1 VRAFDAV
8 DGAVI
13 VRPILSA
20 PKSEI
25 ISSCNSFGIEYVT
38 DSTNFET
45 DCTRNAIRNIIVP
58 ELERLF
64 GSPQKNAARLSR
76 AAKEDSDRLN
86 AEASDY
92 LKEQDTIKLVNLA
105 SMHPSVAKRVV
116 KFAFAKI
123 SNASLESVHVESILA
138 LAKHPSRASVSLPNN
153 KKAVA
158 DKGILTFEN
167 DTPPTEAKPFSVA
180 LKPGFNTVPG
190 GRFLIHIGNAA
201 GSGSY
206 TDENENIYKLYTS
219 VSIKN
224 VKIEELCAESRREG
238 DFIRQGGMSK
248 KVKKLLCDNG
258 IKLADRDHL
267 PIIRRGKETLYVPMC
282 AVADAVRA
290 DKKGAEYVISIYKII
305 N

>member
-1 VRAFDAV
+1 
-8 DGAVI
+8 
-13 VRPILSA
+13 
-20 PKSEI
+20 
-25 ISSCNSFGIEYVT
+25 VT

-58 ELERLF
+58 ELEKLF

-76 AAKEDSDRLN
+76 AAREDSNRLN
-86 AEASDY
+86 TEASDY
-92 LKEQDTIKLVNLA
+92 LIATGAIRLDDL
-105 SMHPSVAKRVV
+105 SDMHPSVAKRVI
-116 KFAFAKI
+116 KLAFSKI
-123 SNASLESVHVESILA
+123 SDASLETVHIENILA
-138 LAKHPSRASVSLPNN
+138 LTTCPSGSSVSLPDR
-153 KKAVA
+153 KKAVT
-158 DKGILTFEN
+158 DKGVLTFA
-167 DTPPTEAKPFSVA
+167 DDAAPSEAKPFSVA

-190 GRFLIHIGNAA
+190 GRFLIYIDSVV
-201 GSGSY
+201 GSNCY
-206 TDENENIYKLYTS
+206 TDEGENVYKLYTS
-219 VSIKN
+219 IGIKN